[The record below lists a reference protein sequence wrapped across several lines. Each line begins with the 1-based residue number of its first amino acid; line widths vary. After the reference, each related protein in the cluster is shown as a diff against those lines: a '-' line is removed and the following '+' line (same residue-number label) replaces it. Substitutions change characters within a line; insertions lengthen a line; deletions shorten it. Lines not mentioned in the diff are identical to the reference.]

1 MRAKRD
7 FWMDVEE
14 QVRHVPAESAATLA
28 AAEAAP
34 PGTDLR
40 RFYVF
45 QVVNDFSFTAGIWI
59 IFLQARGFSLAEIGL
74 AESAFH
80 LAPVTLEIPSGS
92 IADVFGR
99 KWSMTLGALL
109 IAGSTAL
116 MFMADS
122 LWLLLPAMYL
132 NGAAYAFRSGAQQAF
147 LFDSMGA
154 AGGEPTGHRF
164 TALLGKLNAVAY
176 VAIAATTALGATLAD
191 RDYALPFGLAVG
203 SGLAAAW
210 LAAGLQE
217 PARPAEERRGMGG
230 TIVEALRIV
239 RGDGQLSALIVFAAA
254 LWTVSALVHL
264 YAQAVLTERGLA
276 PSQIGLVLSVT
287 LFTTAIG
294 AWLAG
299 RLIHVR
305 PFRFWTVAATGA
317 IAGSGLLLGGAAI
330 PVAIAGLI
338 VAELFAGAFE
348 PMIAQRVN
356 TAITSAQRATV
367 LSVEGFLYSVT
378 MIWAFPLFGW
388 TAERFGWLAAYG
400 VAGGVVAALL
410 GIFLLIGG
418 GRAVTPAAEPTLSR

>member
-1 MRAKRD
+1 MDAK
-7 FWMDVEE
+7 E

-28 AAEAAP
+28 AVQAAP

-40 RFYVF
+40 RFYAF

-59 IFLQARGFSLAEIGL
+59 IFLQSRGFSLAEIGL

-80 LAPVTLEIPSGS
+80 LAPVTLELPSGS
-92 IADVFGR
+92 FADVLGR
-99 KWSMTLGALL
+99 KWSMTAGALL

-116 MFMADS
+116 MFVADS
-122 LWLLLPAMYL
+122 LWVLLPAMYL

-147 LFDSMGA
+147 LFDSLGS
-154 AGGEPTGHRF
+154 EPTGNRF
-164 TALLGKLNAVAY
+164 TQLLGKLNAVAY

-203 SGLAAAW
+203 AGLAAAW
-210 LAAGLQE
+210 LAAGLKE
-217 PARPAEERRGMGG
+217 PVRPIEERRGMGG

-239 RGDGQLSALIVFAAA
+239 RGDGQLAALIVFAAA

-264 YAQAVLTERGLA
+264 YAQAVLAERGLA
-276 PSQIGLVLSVT
+276 TSQIGIVLSVT
-287 LFTTAIG
+287 LFSTAIG

-299 RLIHVR
+299 RLTNLR

-317 IAGSGLLLGGAAI
+317 IAGSGLLLGGSSI
-330 PVAIAGLI
+330 PLAIAGLI

-388 TAERFGWLAAYG
+388 TAERYGWLPAYG
-400 VAGGVVAALL
+400 VAGGIVVALL
-410 GIFLLIGG
+410 GIFLVLGG
-418 GRAVTPAAEPTLSR
+418 GRAAASAVEPTPAG

>member
-1 MRAKRD
+1 
-7 FWMDVEE
+7 MDAEE

-34 PGTDLR
+34 PGADLR

-59 IFLQARGFSLAEIGL
+59 IFLQSRGFSLAEIGL

-92 IADVFGR
+92 IADVLGR
-99 KWSMTLGALL
+99 KWSMTMGALL

-116 MFMADS
+116 MFVADS

-154 AGGEPTGHRF
+154 TGGEPTGNRF
-164 TALLGKLNAVAY
+164 TTLLGKLNAVAY
-176 VAIAATTALGATLAD
+176 VAIAATTALGATLAE

-203 SGLAAAW
+203 AGLAAAW
-210 LAAGLQE
+210 LAAGLKE
-217 PARPAEERRGMGG
+217 PARPSGERRGMAG
-230 TIVEALRIV
+230 TMAEALRIV
-239 RGDGQLSALIVFAAA
+239 RRDGQLSALIVFAAA

-264 YAQAVLTERGLA
+264 YAQAVLAERGLG
-276 PSQIGLVLSVT
+276 PSQIGIVLSVT
-287 LFTTAIG
+287 LFSTAIG
-294 AWLAG
+294 SWLAG
-299 RLIHVR
+299 RLVRLR

-317 IAGSGLLLGGAAI
+317 IAGSGLLLGGASVPLA
-330 PVAIAGLI
+330 VAGLI

-356 TAITSAQRATV
+356 LAITSAQRATV

-388 TAERFGWLAAYG
+388 TAERYGWLPAYG
-400 VAGGVVAALL
+400 VAGGIVAALL
-410 GIFLLIGG
+410 GVFLLLGG
-418 GRAVTPAAEPTLSR
+418 GRAAAPAIEPTPVG